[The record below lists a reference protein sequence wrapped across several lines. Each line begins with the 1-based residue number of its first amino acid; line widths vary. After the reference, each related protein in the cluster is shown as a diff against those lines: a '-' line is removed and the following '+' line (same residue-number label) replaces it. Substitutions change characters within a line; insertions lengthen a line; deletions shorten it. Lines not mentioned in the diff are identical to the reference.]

1 MFDFGKLSKISGIYT
16 IDFMVEKSTGEAFA
30 IENNPRFGSQAAMFI
45 GNSNM
50 AENIIE
56 SSTKTVY
63 PDLKASTHNIY
74 NDWFRLVWPEYY
86 GYEEDLGRWLPM
98 RVLYFAHSVLTK
110 HDLILDGDDIMPFIA
125 LGYIQTFNLLYS
137 NF

>member
-1 MFDFGKLSKISGIYT
+1 
-16 IDFMVEKSTGEAFA
+16 MVEKSTGEAFA

-50 AENIIE
+50 AENIIGT
-56 SSTKTVY
+56 STKTVY
-63 PDLKASTHNIY
+63 PDLKVSTYNIY

-86 GYEEDLGRWLPM
+86 GYDEDLDLWLPT
-98 RVLYFAHSVLTK
+98 RLVNFANSVFFK

-125 LGYIQTFNLLYS
+125 LGYIQTFNLLFS
-137 NF
+137 NY